1 MVIIDKIIVTDKFE
15 KDVKKL
21 RNRAINKRIDS
32 EVKRL
37 CENPEVGKPLGYT
50 LKGERTIRINP
61 YRLIYK
67 KEGDSLILLRF
78 EHRKEVYD

>member
-1 MVIIDKIIVTDKFE
+1 MVIERVILTEKFE

-21 RNRAINKRIDS
+21 RDKRIKERIDY

-37 CENPEVGKPLGYT
+37 CERPNAGKPLEYR
-50 LKGERTIRINP
+50 LKGERTIRIKP
-61 YRLIYK
+61 YRLIYAVQ
-67 KEGDSLILLRF
+67 GTNLILLRF